1 MNRRDR
7 GGEQPAA
14 WTRRRSMRAGGRAG
28 LVVVALVALVVG
40 IPGAALART
49 GDAAPATGSSVELPA
64 AATPTN
70 PTPKLRSDLADL
82 VSGATS
88 PDPRIRQL
96 TPGLAAGQIAFFAV
110 LDGPLDT
117 ARRAALTGAGARLL
131 RSYRTIDAVAL
142 AGSPVTALRVAA
154 LAWVG
159 WLAPVEVVVA
169 LADPPGAEP
178 LPDQTRGGPA
188 DVGATDQWSRGVTG
202 NGVRIAVLDTG
213 HDPLHPDLDDLD
225 FRRWST
231 ILPPAGAKVVDARN
245 FNGGGCAPFRGDG
258 HGHGTHVAGI
268 ATGTAEGGPTAAD
281 NGRYP
286 GVAPGAELA
295 VGKVLTDAGA
305 GVNSDLIAALEW
317 AAMPAES
324 GPTGCAIGADI
335 VNLSLGSEARPT
347 RLNTGQDADLVSLV
361 VNRLAVRYG
370 TLIVAAAG
378 NSGPYIGS
386 VLETPGSAAQALSV
400 GAAAKD
406 WDLNHDDTQSGDTC
420 AGYRHPRSPAA
431 ADNDCRAGVGTQ
443 GPSVAS
449 FSSRGPSGD
458 LWLRPDLVAPGYA
471 IVSAQSATGSAL
483 AGNDLNRGTRADP
496 LYATASGTSMAA
508 PTTAGSAALV
518 LEAYRDAHG
527 GADPSGA
534 SGLSG
539 LRAPAHA
546 ILRAALMNTAT
557 SGLEESRWIL
567 TTDAGTRLACPHD
580 ILDPIDPTYCWFA
593 DMIVGAVAESM
604 GSVTLYEVRNGAA
617 DPAVGPLAE
626 GAGKLDIGRAI
637 AAIRDGWVI
646 YSAASGTGVDAG
658 TGPRDLQGSWQV
670 GSIAAGASA
679 TQQFVVHAAPAAAA
693 TSVTFSFA
701 PGAPSDGSQAIPADW
716 TVSLPAA
723 TSVAQGGDA
732 IVAFRLDVPASAPAG
747 LYTGAVVV
755 RTATGA
761 TLRIPIFAAVALHD
775 ADASLGNA
783 PDAPARIA
791 SAHDVFAKDDT
802 LWPSAAGAAAGAT
815 ADWRVYPVELAAG
828 LGEARFAVADT
839 AAGDETYDL
848 YIYDARFDLLASS
861 HPFLAP
867 GVSDAAAQNQRGPST
882 VADPTSV
889 VLVAPAAGRHYVAVN
904 RARIGRGVLDPS
916 GDMGSFRLTLD
927 EVAASGPPRAS
938 AVSYEG
944 DHVFRQG
951 AAGRLAARLTAGD
964 GSPIA
969 GRRVAFTFDDGG
981 APCPSGACEAT
992 TGPDGLAQVATEP
1005 IALAAGIHDIHVRF
1019 AGDQAWAPAA
1029 ADALALVVG
1038 SNPPPVGGGGGAGDA
1053 NGGGW
1058 FVPDGVAAGR
1068 GDEGR
1073 IHVAVDVASALPAP
1087 SGHLRWRDKEAG
1099 QDLTLAAW
1107 TSLVVDRATATATAT
1122 GRATR
1127 GDGTSV
1133 LFELTIRDGGEPGR
1147 GHDTIRLRLL
1157 DGSYDRAGTLGGGNL
1172 QVRAG

>member
-1 MNRRDR
+1 VATAVLLLL
-7 GGEQPAA
+7 AA
-14 WTRRRSMRAGGRAG
+14 T
-28 LVVVALVALVVG
+28 
-40 IPGAALART
+40 PGAVL
-49 GDAAPATGSSVELPA
+49 AAPATTAPA
-64 AATPTN
+64 APAVAPDVVATQN
-70 PTPKLRSDLADL
+70 PTPKLRADLADL

-88 PDPRIRQL
+88 PDPRLRQL
-96 TPGLAAGQIAFFAV
+96 VPGLRAGELAFFAV
-110 LDGPLDT
+110 LDGPLDG
-117 ARRAALTGAGARLL
+117 ARRAALQSAGARLL
-131 RSYRTIDAVAL
+131 RSYRTVDAVAL
-142 AGSPVTALRVAA
+142 AGSPVAVLRVAA
-154 LAWVG
+154 LGWVA

-188 DVGATDQWSRGVTG
+188 DVGAVEQWSRGVTG

-213 HDPLHPDLDDLD
+213 HDPLHSDLDDQD

-231 ILPPAGAKVVDARN
+231 ILPLPGAKVVDARN
-245 FNGGGCAPFRGDG
+245 FNGGGCAPFAGDG
-258 HGHGTHVAGI
+258 HGHGTHVAAI

-281 NGRYP
+281 DGRYP

-324 GPTGCAIGADI
+324 GPTACAIGADI

-347 RLNTGQDADLVSLV
+347 RLNSGADADLVSIV

-458 LWLRPDLVAPGYA
+458 IWLRPDLVAPGYA

-527 GADPSGA
+527 GADPSGG
-534 SGLSG
+534 SGVSG

-546 ILRAALMNTAT
+546 LLRAALMNTAT

-567 TTDAGTRLACPHD
+567 TTDAGTRVACPRD
-580 ILDPIDPTYCWFA
+580 VLDAIDPTYCWAA
-593 DMIVGAVAESM
+593 DMIGAAVAESI
-604 GSVTLYEVRNGAA
+604 GSVTLYEVRNGAP
-617 DPAVGPLAE
+617 DPQVGPLAE

-637 AAIRDGWVI
+637 AAVRDGWVI

-658 TGPRDLQGSWQV
+658 TGARDLQGSWQV
-670 GSIAAGASA
+670 GSIRAGATAS
-679 TQQFVVHAAPAAAA
+679 QRFVIHAAPGVAA
-693 TSVTFSFA
+693 TSVTFAFSA
-701 PGAPSDGSQAIPADW
+701 GAPSDGSRAIPSDW
-716 TVSLPAA
+716 TVRLPGP
-723 TSVAQGGDA
+723 TSVARSGEA
-732 IVAFRLDVPASAPAG
+732 IVTLRLDIPASTPAG
-747 LYTGAVVV
+747 IYTGAVVA
-755 RTATGA
+755 RTSNGA
-761 TLRIPIFAAVALHD
+761 TLRIPVFAAVALHD
-775 ADASLGNA
+775 ADGTPANA
-783 PDAPARIA
+783 PDAQARIT
-791 SAHDVFAKDDT
+791 SEMDVFAKDDT

-828 LGEARFAVADT
+828 LGEARFAVVDT

-848 YIYDARFDLLASS
+848 YVYDARFDLLASS
-861 HPFLAP
+861 HPFAAP
-867 GVSDAAAQNQRGPST
+867 GVSDVPAQGQRGPST
-882 VADPTSV
+882 TSDPTTV
-889 VLVAPAAGRHYVAVN
+889 VLPAPAAGRHYVAVN
-904 RARIGRGVLDPS
+904 RARIGRGPLDPI

-927 EVAASGPPRAS
+927 EVAASGPARAS
-938 AVSYEG
+938 AVAYEG
-944 DHVFRQG
+944 DHVFRQ
-951 AAGRLAARLTAGD
+951 AVAGRLAARLTAAD
-964 GSPIA
+964 GSAIA
-969 GRRVAFTFDDGG
+969 GRRVTITFDDGV
-981 APCPSGACEAT
+981 APCPAGSCHAT
-992 TGPDGLAQVATEP
+992 TGPDGLAQIATEP
-1005 IALAAGIHDIHVRF
+1005 VDLAPGIHEIHVRF
-1019 AGDQAWAPAA
+1019 AGDPAWAPAA
-1029 ADALALVVG
+1029 ADALAIVIG
-1038 SNPPPVGGGGGAGDA
+1038 TDSPPVGGSGEAH
-1053 NGGGW
+1053 GGGW
-1058 FVPDGVAAGR
+1058 FVPDGTTAGR
-1068 GDEGR
+1068 GDNGR
-1073 IHVAVDVASALPAP
+1073 IHFAIDVRSGLPSP
-1087 SGHLRWRDKEAG
+1087 TGDLRWTDRAAG
-1099 QDLTLAAW
+1099 VDLRLQGW
-1107 TSLVVDRATATATAT
+1107 TSLVVDRERALAMAT
-1122 GRATR
+1122 GRARTPE
-1127 GDGTSV
+1127 GGVVS
-1133 LFELTIRDGGEPGR
+1133 FELTMHDGGEPGR
-1147 GHDTIRLRLL
+1147 DHDTLRLRLL